1 VADAPP
7 VDTGA
12 RLGSEP
18 DTLAESRAL
27 VQQPLDEVDYDKRV
41 VLVLYEIEGMT
52 MREVAMVGC
61 PLQTAYSRLQSGRAS
76 LRSAWLRAS
85 TSP

>member
-1 VADAPP
+1 M
-7 VDTGA
+7 
-12 RLGSEP
+12 
-18 DTLAESRAL
+18 
-27 VQQPLDEVDYDKRV
+27 
-41 VLVLYEIEGMT
+41 LVLYEIEGIT
-52 MREVAMVGC
+52 MREVAEVVGC